1 MTHAMAGR
9 QERRGRQRAALVGLA
24 TGVVTR
30 AAADHSLEEL
40 DGLARAAGAD
50 VVLRLVQ
57 ERPAPDPALY
67 LGRGKVGMLTKA
79 CAELDVD
86 LVIVDN
92 ELSPAQLR
100 NLEKETGLAVV
111 DRTQLILDIFARRA
125 RTREG
130 QLQVELAQLKY
141 LMPRLVGSGDWLSRL
156 GGGIGTRGPGETKL
170 EVDRRHIRH
179 RLSVIGKQIAD
190 VKARR
195 TQLRDRRREGLLP
208 TVALVGYTNAGK
220 TTLFNR
226 LARQEALASDA
237 LFVTLDPLLRQ
248 VRLTE
253 GPQILLSDT
262 VGFIDRLPHS
272 LVAAFRATLEEVV
285 QADLLLHVV
294 DASDPDRERHI
305 EAVER
310 VLDRD
315 RGARGAAAPRLQQ
328 GRSDLRR
335 RARPARGGS
344 RRRGHRVGR
353 RRHRHRDARARGEP
367 PARPRHRARPAR
379 VRRRRRRAPGA
390 HRPGLPACPGAEP
403 RSRGGRIAIEAD
415 VPRRW
420 LSRLAGD
427 HAAR

>member
-1 MTHAMAGR
+1 VLV
-9 QERRGRQRAALVGLA
+9 ERAALVGLV
-24 TGVVTR
+24 TGGARRVD
-30 AAADHSLEEL
+30 AEHSLEEL
-40 DGLARAAGAD
+40 GGLAEAAGAR
-50 VVLRLVQ
+50 VVLRVLQ
-57 ERPAPDPALY
+57 DRPKPDPATF
-67 LGRGKVGMLTKA
+67 LGSGKV
-79 CAELDVD
+79 DVLAQAASEADAD
-86 LVIVDN
+86 LIIFDN

-100 NLEKETGLAVV
+100 ELNKRLDRKVV

-130 QLQVELAQLKY
+130 KLQVELAQLKY
-141 LMPRLVGSGDWLSRL
+141 MLPRLVGSSEALSRL

-170 EVDRRHIRH
+170 E
-179 RLSVIGKQIAD
+179 A
-190 VKARR
+190 
-195 TQLRDRRREGLLP
+195 DRRRIRVRMKTLQDEIDVVRRRRSQLRERRHKVDVP

-248 VRLTE
+248 VRLTD

-294 DASDPDRERHI
+294 DAADPDRERHI

-310 VLDRD
+310 VLTEIEAHEVPRLRVYNKVDRISD
-315 RGARGAAAPRLQQ
+315 DERARLDAGPDGAVSVSAAAGTGIQTLEREV
-328 GRSDLRR
+328 
-335 RARPARGGS
+335 S
-344 RRRGHRVGR
+344 RRLALDTERVR
-353 RRHRHRDARARGEP
+353 LEFDAGDESHQARI
-367 PARPRHRARPAR
+367 AR
-379 VRRRRRRAPGA
+379 VYRHARVLSHQDDA
-390 HRPGLPACPGAEP
+390 
-403 RSRGGRIAIEAD
+403 GRIAIEAD

-427 HAAR
+427 HATR

>member
-1 MTHAMAGR
+1 MTPSVAGR
-9 QERRGRQRAALVGLA
+9 QGDRGRQRAALVGLA
-24 TGVVTR
+24 TGVVSR
-30 AAADHSLEEL
+30 AAAEHSLEEL
-40 DGLARAAGAD
+40 EGLARAAGAE

-67 LGRGKVGMLTKA
+67 LGRGKVQTLKQA
-79 CAELDVD
+79 CAELDAD

-100 NLEKETGLAVV
+100 NLERETHIAVL

-195 TQLRDRRREGLLP
+195 AQLRDRRREGLLP

-248 VRLTE
+248 VRLTD

-285 QADLLLHVV
+285 QADLLLHVI
-294 DASDPDRERHI
+294 DAADPDRERHI
-305 EAVER
+305 DAVER
-310 VLDRD
+310 VLAEIEAHEVPRLRVYNKVDRLSED
-315 RGARGAAAPRLQQ
+315 ERARLDAAEGAAVCLSAATGEGLGGLEREIARHLALETERVRLEFDAADEGHQ
-328 GRSDLRR
+328 
-335 RARPARGGS
+335 ARI
-344 RRRGHRVGR
+344 
-353 RRHRHRDARARGEP
+353 
-367 PARPRHRARPAR
+367 AR
-379 VRRRRRRAPGA
+379 VYRHARVVSHQADD
-390 HRPGLPACPGAEP
+390 
-403 RSRGGRIAIEAD
+403 GRIAIEAD

-420 LSRLAGD
+420 LSRLGGD
-427 HAAR
+427 SASR

>member
-1 MTHAMAGR
+1 MSPSVAGR
-9 QERRGRQRAALVGLA
+9 QGDRGRQRAALVGLA
-24 TGVVTR
+24 TGQVTR
-30 AAADHSLEEL
+30 AAAEHSLEEL
-40 DGLARAAGAD
+40 DGLARAAGAE
-50 VVLRLVQ
+50 VVLRVVQ
-57 ERPAPDPALY
+57 ERPAPDPAHY
-67 LGRGKVGMLTKA
+67 LGRGKVETLTAA

-100 NLEKETGLAVV
+100 NLEKATALEVI
-111 DRTQLILDIFARRA
+111 DRTHLNLDIFARRA

-195 TQLRDRRREGLLP
+195 AQLRDRRREGLLP

-248 VRLTE
+248 VRLTD

-294 DASDPDRERHI
+294 DASDADRARHV

-310 VLDRD
+310 VLAEID
-315 RGARGAAAPRLQQ
+315 AHEVPRL
-328 GRSDLRR
+328 
-335 RARPARGGS
+335 
-344 RRRGHRVGR
+344 RVYNKIDRLSG
-353 RRHRHRDARARGEP
+353 DEKAGLQAGEP
-367 PARPRHRARPAR
+367 GAVCLSAASGDGVVTLEREIARHLALETERVRLEFDAADEGHQARIAR
-379 VRRRRRRAPGA
+379 VYRHARVLSHEAGD
-390 HRPGLPACPGAEP
+390 
-403 RSRGGRIAIEAD
+403 GRIAIEAD

-420 LSRLAGD
+420 LSRLATD
-427 HAAR
+427 HPSR